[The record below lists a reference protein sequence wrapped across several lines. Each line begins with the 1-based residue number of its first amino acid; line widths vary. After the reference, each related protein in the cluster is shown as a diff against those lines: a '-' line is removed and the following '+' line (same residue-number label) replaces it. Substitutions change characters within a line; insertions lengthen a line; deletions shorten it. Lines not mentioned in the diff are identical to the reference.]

1 MNYDQLSLI
10 WSGLFWS
17 STITICFFTLYMDM
31 LFKQVCI
38 RCKYLYD
45 SIDIYVYIYMY
56 ICTYVLMIKWTSIY
70 IYSSLWAYIYIYVY
84 TYMGQW
90 ALACYLAPATRMNHG
105 TRVSMTGSCTD
116 IQIQPATILV
126 TPVVSFDIAGAKQ
139 LGIFFFPTHWGTG
152 NQRMF
157 GFFGKTSGYTPKL

>member
-1 MNYDQLSLI
+1 MFRGFITLDCISLHQFSRWCSDTMNYDQLSLI

-17 STITICFFTLYMDM
+17 STITILFCFTLYMDI

-45 SIDIYVYIYMY
+45 SIDICIYIYMY
-56 ICTYVLMIKWTSIY
+56 ICTYVLMINWTSIY
-70 IYSSLWAYIYIYVY
+70 IYSSLWAYIYMY

-116 IQIQPATILV
+116 IQIQPPYWSPRL
-126 TPVVSFDIAGAKQ
+126 
-139 LGIFFFPTHWGTG
+139 
-152 NQRMF
+152 
-157 GFFGKTSGYTPKL
+157 